1 LITIEAVAG
10 FVPVAFAPHKPSHVI
25 SSVELNM
32 AKKKKKQNAAQP
44 SMADILE
51 NPSVALGKTRA
62 EPAAPAAVADNAE
75 AEAEAAKA
83 EAAAAEAAKA
93 ESAAAEAANTES
105 AAAEAAKAEAAAAEA
120 SKAESAAAEAAKA
133 EAAAAEAAKAEAV
146 AAEASKAK
154 AAAAEAAKAE
164 AVAAEASKAEA
175 VAAEAAKAKLQAG
188 KKAASEDAAEAA
200 DINIQPK
207 RPHVEAQLA
216 AKYGAIDDIGDR
228 AFAILMDLGLVGN
241 HDAE

>member
-1 LITIEAVAG
+1 LFIKMVRFSTSAILCLITIEAVAG

-51 NPSVALGKTRA
+51 NPSVALGETRA
-62 EPAAPAAVADNAE
+62 EPAAPVAVADNAE

-133 EAAAAEAAKAEAV
+133 E
-146 AAEASKAK
+146 